1 MSYKIHFDVLNQCNN
16 DSLDITDSHII
27 LCSENL
33 LVHGK
38 HTVVIIHDLRAIA
51 SVFNI

>member
-1 MSYKIHFDVLNQCNN
+1 VSHKIHFDVVLNQCSN

-33 LVHGK
+33 LVHEK
-38 HTVVIIHDLRAIA
+38 HTVVIHDFKSNHLCI
-51 SVFNI
+51 